1 MYVLS
6 CTLIRDTMYEIVL
19 SSETPISRIQRCMK
33 ELEPKVMWCDFDIE
47 KGLLVTD
54 ATDCNVDD
62 VRGTILTSIGVD
74 YINEFKDTS
83 LNSNT

>member
-1 MYVLS
+1 
-6 CTLIRDTMYEIVL
+6 
-19 SSETPISRIQRCMK
+19 MK